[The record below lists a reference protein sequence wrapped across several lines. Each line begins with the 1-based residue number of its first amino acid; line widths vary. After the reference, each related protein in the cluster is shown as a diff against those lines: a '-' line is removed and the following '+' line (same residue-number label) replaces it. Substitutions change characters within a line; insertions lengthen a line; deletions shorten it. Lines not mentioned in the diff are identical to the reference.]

1 MCDLPLCRV
10 LLVDDAS
17 YPCWLVLVPRL
28 NHVREVTQ
36 LGAGQQAQLWR
47 EVAAAAR
54 VVERLHRPFKMNLAA
69 IGNIVSQ
76 LHVHVTGR
84 LQVGHAW
91 GWTLGGGGGAG
102 ITWKGG
108 QRLHWN
114 WVGSL

>member
-10 LLVDDAS
+10 LLVDDAN
-17 YPCWLVLVPRL
+17 YPCWLVLVPRV
-28 NHVREVTQ
+28 NHTREVTQ

-54 VVERLHRPFKMNLAA
+54 VVERLYQPFKMNLAA

-84 LQVGHAW
+84 LQVGAGRCW
-91 GWTLGGGGGAG
+91 RWGGGGV
-102 ITWKGG
+102 
-108 QRLHWN
+108 RL
-114 WVGSL
+114 